1 MYLKYFPFLQIRRV
15 ISSTAHTHEGNESAI
30 QAAKIRQTMKDHVTV
45 NRGRPGQILADTLQ
59 TCTVEVRAAVG
70 NMDSVKR
77 SIRRQKKGSMP
88 KEPASLRDLVLPEE
102 WTTTGNPYNHPFL
115 FYDSG
120 PESANL
126 ILLFGTE
133 QGLRH
138 MCRSDTWFMDGTH
151 STAPGIFNQI
161 YIIRAPLGE
170 SAVTCVYALLPGKS
184 QEVYE
189 TMFSAIQ
196 DKCEEL
202 GFGAD
207 PLHIVTDFEQA
218 VIRAVRAT
226 FGEHVSHRG
235 CFYHLS
241 QSTWRKI
248 QELGMVDLYRN
259 SDDVK
264 LFCGMIDGLAF
275 LPVGNVSDGMDYLR
289 NNTSEGCER
298 LLDYFDK
305 TYVSG
310 TFRRI
315 QPVDEGVLAVRVR
328 RIPPLFNPALW
339 NVHQTTLGG
348 DARTNN
354 LCETW
359 NNSFQRLIGYN
370 HPSVWT
376 IIDAFRKDHAMVEMQ
391 LFQDANSQPPRKR
404 VKAVTRNLQERLR
417 NLCSD
422 FVDDRKN
429 LEEFLHGVGH
439 CIRWK

>member
-1 MYLKYFPFLQIRRV
+1 M
-15 ISSTAHTHEGNESAI
+15 ISSTPHSHEGSVAATE
-30 QAAKIRQTMKDHVTV
+30 AAKVRQRMKENVTV

-59 TCTVEVRAAVG
+59 TCPVEVRAAVG

-77 SIRRQKKGSMP
+77 TIRRQKKGSMP
-88 KEPASLRDLVLPEE
+88 KDPTSLRELVIPEE
-102 WTTTGNPYNHPFL
+102 WTTTGEPDNYTFL
-115 FYDSG
+115 IHDSG
-120 PESANL
+120 PESANR
-126 ILLFGTE
+126 ILVFGSE
-133 QGLRH
+133 KGLRH
-138 MCRSDTWFMDGTH
+138 LCRSNTWFMDGTH
-151 STAPGIFNQI
+151 CTAPGIFNQI
-161 YIIRAPLGE
+161 YVIRAPLGE

-218 VIRAVRAT
+218 VIRVVRAT

-235 CFYHLS
+235 CFYHLT
-241 QSTWRKI
+241 QSTWRKV
-248 QELGMVDLYRN
+248 QELGMVELYKSN
-259 SDDVK
+259 DDVK
-264 LFCGMIDGLAF
+264 LICGMIDGLAF

-289 NNTSEGCER
+289 NNTPDECER

-328 RIPPLFNPALW
+328 RIPPLFNPELW
-339 NVHQTTLGG
+339 NVHQTTLDG

-376 IIDAFRKDHAMVEMQ
+376 TIDAFRKDQAMVETQ
-391 LFQDANSQPPRKR
+391 LFQDANGQPPRKR
-404 VKAVTRNLQERLR
+404 VKAATKNLQERLC
-417 NLCSD
+417 NLCKD
-422 FVDDRKN
+422 FVEQRKN
-429 LEEFLHGVGH
+429 LEEFLRGVGH